1 MYCWE
6 TGYSSHDFHAESVL
20 GPPDSHCFPGS
31 NPTVYIIGTGWKL
44 FGQVFFSSRK
54 WWPGTK
60 DSSHL
65 NHFATTFWCEY
76 TYLYIYIYIYIYI
89 YTYFHFIF
97 VVSTG
102 LKVMQLL
109 HRTMMTKHKVPRVF
123 LGWATIE
130 FFGIYIWI
138 NICQCIY
145 IYNIIIY
152 VSKYLNTDSLYVF
165 IVEYSNIY
173 IYMYKHN
180 MYKWWRA
187 ISTYYI

>member
-44 FGQVFFSSRK
+44 FGQGFFSLEEVMTRHKGFLSFE
-54 WWPGTK
+54 PFC
-60 DSSHL
+60 H
-65 NHFATTFWCEY
+65 HFLMWI
-76 TYLYIYIYIYIYI
+76 YLFVYIYIHIYI

-173 IYMYKHN
+173 IYV
-180 MYKWWRA
+180 
-187 ISTYYI
+187 